1 MGKLQIEIA
10 NLESVLSNCRDDHTP
25 EELAEMEEDLA
36 QYTYL
41 NGLWE
46 SFKAVPKAG
55 SRILTEFHP
64 TGPDGVPSPTERRFP
79 KGVPVQDVLDWFQ
92 TRFCIDVR
100 DDLGYD
106 GPWRDANEK
115 TDESEE
121 SHMLYTKEE
130 RTALAKLCT
139 ELAAAALDEGTD
151 FAQACYKRDLD
162 YPGMA
167 NLISDLVVH
176 ASGTATAARSDGDGA
191 MPDWMR
197 HLYQRLAEEP
207 QDPVAYNAALLRLQ
221 DAMFSIPGF
230 DAYQCLVR
238 EFSGT
243 WPSARP
249 GRADDAGHP
258 ARVSDGTEVDADFA
272 LKTAMAYLS
281 EPTRKN
287 YITTGFTE
295 LPAHFSEDIV
305 ARLKA
310 VQVHVPDD
318 LDRFREDGLMS
329 IPGANPKM
337 IAEIYAYDVRTGKEK
352 SGIGPV

>member
-1 MGKLQIEIA
+1 MPNVWKFISRPKAEPYRFPDAGELVTQAAEPA
-10 NLESVLSNCRDDHTP
+10 SQFP
-25 EELAEMEEDLA
+25 PLAEPAEPEMEQPEA
-36 QYTYL
+36 A
-41 NGLWE
+41 E
-46 SFKAVPKAG
+46 
-55 SRILTEFHP
+55 
-64 TGPDGVPSPTERRFP
+64 
-79 KGVPVQDVLDWFQ
+79 PV
-92 TRFCIDVR
+92 
-100 DDLGYD
+100 
-106 GPWRDANEK
+106 
-115 TDESEE
+115 
-121 SHMLYTKEE
+121 
-130 RTALAKLCT
+130 
-139 ELAAAALDEGTD
+139 
-151 FAQACYKRDLD
+151 
-162 YPGMA
+162 
-167 NLISDLVVH
+167 
-176 ASGTATAARSDGDGA
+176 
-191 MPDWMR
+191 
-197 HLYQRLAEEP
+197 AEEP

-230 DAYQCLVR
+230 DTYQCLVC

-249 GRADDAGHP
+249 GRADDAGCL

-318 LDRFREDGLMS
+318 LDRFREEGLMS

-352 SGIGPV
+352 GGIGPV